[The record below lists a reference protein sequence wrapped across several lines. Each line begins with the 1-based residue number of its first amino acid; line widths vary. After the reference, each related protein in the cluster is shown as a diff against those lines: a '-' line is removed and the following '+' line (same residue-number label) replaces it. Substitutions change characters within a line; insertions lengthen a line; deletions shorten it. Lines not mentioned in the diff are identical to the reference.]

1 MKTHL
6 LFLKENHEIQWY
18 CNELTSGT
26 MKKIIEKYFKTL
38 KYWDKQN
45 QEVKNYLY
53 VTWYV
58 ETYLEG

>member
-1 MKTHL
+1 LKKHK

-18 CNELTSGT
+18 CNELTSSGT

-45 QEVKNYLY
+45 QEVKN
-53 VTWYV
+53 
-58 ETYLEG
+58 